1 MLRALLLLLLLAVSS
16 PLLGQESATD
26 IQIKLPSMNLS
37 GAIAVTN
44 TFQSI
49 QVATK
54 RHSCTVQNN
63 GAATMWVFFG
73 PIASATKA
81 KSVVLAPGQSVYCSL
96 SGVTLSDQVSITGT
110 ATDTFFA
117 GVQ

>member
-1 MLRALLLLLLLAVSS
+1 MRRALLLLALLAISS
-16 PLLGQESATD
+16 PLPAQESATD
-26 IQIKLPSMNLS
+26 NQVKLPSLNLS
-37 GAIAVTN
+37 STIAVTN

-81 KSVVLAPGQSVYCSL
+81 KSVVLTTGQSVRCSTP
-96 SGVTLSDQVSITGT
+96 GTTLTDQISITGT
-110 ATDTFFA
+110 STQEFFA
-117 GVQ
+117 AVQ